1 MINSAYNPDPR
12 NILTV
17 HRKGIQ
23 SGICPKEIVEYKI
36 ERSKSERPTPNIL
49 HKGANRESV

>member
-23 SGICPKEIVEYKI
+23 SGICPKEIVTYKI

-49 HKGANRESV
+49 RKGANRESV